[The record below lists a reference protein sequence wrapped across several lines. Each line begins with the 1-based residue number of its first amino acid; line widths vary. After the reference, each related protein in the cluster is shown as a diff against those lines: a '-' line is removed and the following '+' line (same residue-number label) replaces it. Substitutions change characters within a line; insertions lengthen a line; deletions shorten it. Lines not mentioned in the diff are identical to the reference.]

1 MHEVI
6 SISTVTHQGHV
17 AMESPSKFDSITC
30 KELIRGGSPKVYQL
44 KPKSKNIGTLK
55 RMTLGEKDAN
65 TKNKTILL
73 LGETGT
79 GKSTLINAL
88 VNYAIGVRW
97 EDDVWFEIV
106 EEKQTVSQSES
117 QTSDVIVYEIF
128 GFEGRVLPYSLTIID
143 TPGYGDTRRVKRD
156 AIIRQRLYDWFR
168 SEDGIH
174 ELSAVGLVLKG
185 SENRLS
191 DRLLY
196 IFDSVVSLF
205 GKDVKNN
212 FIALITHSD
221 GITPKNVLNALEDAK
236 IKCAKDEKKQ
246 IIHFLF
252 NNYQKEDRSE
262 NFEMLKNAD
271 NTSLKGLIGFTR
283 FLAGI
288 EPQKLKITTAVL
300 NERIRLEACI
310 KNLKERITF
319 LEMKQSEIHKTRE
332 ALANYEQEM
341 KKNENFTVEVEKV
354 YKEKKSVDSGLWGLL
369 FYEGAT
375 CCTVCEENC
384 HQPGCTIAWY
394 PKHCEV
400 MKRGHCTSCTRM
412 CPVSVHVKENWIYVN
427 KTEKVKMTLQDMKEK
442 YEANKAESESK
453 LSLLEILEKKVKV
466 LEMDKD
472 KMLNESLQHVEALEK
487 IALNVPSLST
497 VVCLDF
503 LISKLGESK
512 TEMKKKLEVIKSKMD
527 DWTQAALSYKKLVDV
542 ENAIEAA
549 DFNY

>member
-1 MHEVI
+1 
-6 SISTVTHQGHV
+6 
-17 AMESPSKFDSITC
+17 MESPSKFDSITC
-30 KELIRGGSPKVYQL
+30 KELIHGGSPKVYQL

-65 TKNKTILL
+65 TENKTILL

-88 VNYAIGVRW
+88 VNYTIGVRW

-106 EEKQTVSQSES
+106 DEKQTVSQCES
-117 QTSDVIVYEIF
+117 QTSDVIVYQIF
-128 GFEGRVLPYSLTIID
+128 GFEGGALPYSLTIID

-156 AIIRQRLYDWFR
+156 AIISQRLYDWFR

-196 IFDSVVSLF
+196 IFDSVLSLF

-212 FIALITHSD
+212 IIALITHSD
-221 GITPKNVLNALEDAK
+221 GRKPKNALKALKDAK

-252 NNYQKEDRSE
+252 NNCQKEDRSE
-262 NFEMLKNAD
+262 DFEVLKNAD
-271 NTSLKGLIGFTR
+271 NTSMKGLSGFTR
-283 FLAGI
+283 FLAEI
-288 EPQKLKITTAVL
+288 EPQKLKMTTAVL
-300 NERIRLEACI
+300 KEQIRLEACI
-310 KNLKERITF
+310 KNLQERITF

-332 ALANYEQEM
+332 ALANCEQKM
-341 KKNENFTVEVEKV
+341 KKNENFRVEVDKV
-354 YKEKKSVDSGLWGLL
+354 YKEKMNINRGMWWLVL
-369 FYEGAT
+369 YEGAT

-384 HQPGCTIAWY
+384 HHPGCTMSWS
-394 PKHCEV
+394 PKYCEV
-400 MKRGHCTSCTRM
+400 MKRGHCTSCTGM
-412 CPVSVHVKENWIYVN
+412 CPVSAHVKEGWIYVN
-427 KTEKVKMTLQDMKEK
+427 KTKKDKMTLQDMKEK

-453 LSLLEILEKKVKV
+453 LSLLEILEKEVKL

-472 KMLNESLQHVEALEK
+472 KMLNESFQHVEALEK
-487 IALNVPSLST
+487 IALNFLSLST
-497 VVCLDF
+497 VGVLDF
-503 LISKLGESK
+503 LVSKLGESNK
-512 TEMKKKLEVIKSKMD
+512 TEMKKKLEVIKSQMD
-527 DWTQAALSYKKLVDV
+527 DRTRAALAYKKLV
-542 ENAIEAA
+542 ENANEAA
-549 DFNY
+549 DFDY

>member
-1 MHEVI
+1 
-6 SISTVTHQGHV
+6 
-17 AMESPSKFDSITC
+17 
-30 KELIRGGSPKVYQL
+30 
-44 KPKSKNIGTLK
+44 
-55 RMTLGEKDAN
+55 MTLGEKDAN
-65 TKNKTILL
+65 TENKTILL

-106 EEKQTVSQSES
+106 EDKQTVSQSDS
-117 QTSDVIVYEIF
+117 QTSDVIVYQIF
-128 GFEGRVLPYSLTIID
+128 GFEGRALPYSLTIID

-156 AIIRQRLYDWFR
+156 AIISQRLYDWFR

-205 GKDVKNN
+205 GKDVKKNI
-212 FIALITHSD
+212 IALITHSD
-221 GITPKNVLNALEDAK
+221 GRKPRNVLNTLEDAK

-252 NNYQKEDRSE
+252 NNCQKEDRSE
-262 NFEMLKNAD
+262 DFEMLKYAD
-271 NTSLKGLIGFTR
+271 NTSMKGLSGFTR
-283 FLAGI
+283 FLAAI
-288 EPQKLKITTAVL
+288 EPQKLKLTTEVL
-300 NERIRLEACI
+300 NERIRLVACI
-310 KNLKERITF
+310 QNLQERITF
-319 LEMKQSEIHKTRE
+319 LEMKQSEIHKTQE
-332 ALANYEQEM
+332 AFANYEQEM
-341 KKNENFTVEVEKV
+341 KKNEKFTVEVEKV
-354 YKEKKSVDSGLWGLL
+354 YKEKKSIDSGLWGLL

-384 HQPGCTIAWY
+384 HHPGCTIAWY
-394 PKHCEV
+394 PKDCEV

-442 YEANKAESESK
+442 YEANKAASEDK
-453 LSLLEILEKKVKV
+453 LSLLERLEKRVKV
-466 LEMDKD
+466 LEMEKD
-472 KMLNESLQHVEALEK
+472 MMLNESFQHIEALEN
-487 IALNVPSLST
+487 IALNISSLST
-497 VVCLDF
+497 ADFLDF
-503 LISKLGESK
+503 LINKLEGSNK
-512 TEMKKKLEVIKSKMD
+512 TEMRKKLEVMKSQLD
-527 DWTQAALSYKKLVDV
+527 DRTRAALAYKKLVDHV
-542 ENAIEAA
+542 EEAA
-549 DFNY
+549 EAANFAY